1 MAFDKPTRNAL
12 SRMVADCRRLLT
24 DDVREQLQATYGIQ
38 PDGTALAVDKL
49 AHLDDRGLDIARA
62 LREWL
67 EHLFAGEAGTEE
79 QRRKNAFFRMAQE
92 TAFTYLNRLA
102 ALRMCEERGL
112 VIECVRRGMES
123 DGFALY
129 ERLASQLLGDR
140 GQTYRV
146 FLECMS
152 GF

>member
-49 AHLDDRGLDIARA
+49 AYLDDRGLEIATA

-67 EHLFAGEAGTEE
+67 EHLCASEAGTEE
-79 QRRKNAFFRMAQE
+79 QRHKNAFFRMTQE

-112 VIECVRRGMES
+112 VIRKK
-123 DGFALY
+123 A
-129 ERLASQLLGDR
+129 
-140 GQTYRV
+140 
-146 FLECMS
+146 FL
-152 GF
+152 